1 MASELVAI
9 HAETAMAAALQ
20 NKMAMTAAQ
29 AAPAVSAVA
38 ADNTR
43 HPHNKCGRCGERG
56 HNKSTCSSKKRK
68 ATQQQ
73 QCEEQEMMAEEQGAA
88 AAVPRIAGEQAVG
101 ARGCF
106 RADETQKRGQCN
118 RMGHK
123 PQCQCHLRSVR
134 EEHAVVIREL
144 SAIHSLAA
152 LENEHVGRDADGD
165 WIYTTYKEWTTPA
178 EIAQELQID
187 VNTLLEVCGV

>member
-1 MASELVAI
+1 MVLELDAI

-29 AAPAVSAVA
+29 AAP
-38 ADNTR
+38 DNTR
-43 HPHNKCGRCGERG
+43 HNKCGQCGERG
-56 HNKSTCSSKKRK
+56 HNKSTCGNRKRK

-73 QCEEQEMMAEEQGAA
+73 QREEQEMMAEEQGAA